1 MWLSKIYEPLL
12 PKCNANCGPFF
23 RGERVV
29 TAGAAEG
36 TEGHSEQRRERRADV
51 KAKGARADHGGSRG
65 GGEEAVGGARGNGG
79 AGGGRAG
86 APTPT
91 GGVVRV
97 RDLREERPDQERH
110 RESQESS
117 SRDAPLR
124 PPGAGGSDA
133 TSLSLSVRV
142 SQMSGKTC
150 DEPMCDNQMCK
161 GRWASSPP
169 ALASALSSLTHA
181 APRPPAARRMLFKK
195 RTRKVQMHLA
205 R

>member
-1 MWLSKIYEPLL
+1 MQRELRAVFS
-12 PKCNANCGPFF
+12 
-23 RGERVV
+23 GERVV
-29 TAGAAEG
+29 TERGAAEG

-51 KAKGARADHGGSRG
+51 KAKGGRADHGGSRG

-133 TSLSLSVRV
+133 TSLSLSLCV

-169 ALASALSSLTHA
+169 ALANALSSLTHA
-181 APRPPAARRMLFKK
+181 APRPPPARRMLFKK